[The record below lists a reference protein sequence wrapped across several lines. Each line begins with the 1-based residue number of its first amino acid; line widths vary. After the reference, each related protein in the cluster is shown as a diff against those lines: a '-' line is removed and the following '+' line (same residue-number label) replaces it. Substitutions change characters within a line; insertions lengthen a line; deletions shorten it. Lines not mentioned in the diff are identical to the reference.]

1 MRWLG
6 LGVLALASTVRPIDA
21 GCADWCTQYTCEQ
34 IQCSTCT
41 EGCSRPRPPPP
52 PPPKPP
58 RPPPPPDAP
67 MATIGVRAAD
77 FWTSRS
83 SLYTNA
89 FGSRD
94 EPLRIKGASWFGLD
108 SNPCIPGGASKGK
121 VELGMAFLRRHGF
134 NALRLPL
141 AVDAIIASLR
151 GQTPSCMAPD
161 PGAKIPAALAALPTM
176 LPR

>member
-1 MRWLG
+1 MCG
-6 LGVLALASTVRPIDA
+6 LVHPVHLRTDSVQYVYGGVQPSPPTTAAPAQATEAATAS
-21 GCADWCTQYTCEQ
+21 
-34 IQCSTCT
+34 
-41 EGCSRPRPPPP
+41 
-52 PPPKPP
+52 
-58 RPPPPPDAP
+58 DAP